1 MCFLDYGLVLFIF
14 LPFLTQEAFL
24 SKTFFSCRFSK
35 CHFLISFKTETDLS
49 GLFFT
54 RIWICR
60 WPWSVNLKLFCV
72 NYILGIQSLKN
83 HEISYSMF
91 FISLLLPNKNVYIL
105 CCFFFVFL
113 FCFLEIKKHKKLPT
127 STFLSTL

>member
-14 LPFLTQEAFL
+14 LPFLTQETFL

-35 CHFLISFKTETDLS
+35 CHFLISFKIETDLS

-60 WPWSVNLKLFCV
+60 WPWSLNLKLFCV

-83 HEISYSMF
+83 HGISYSMF
-91 FISLLLPNKNVYIL
+91 FISLLLSDKNVYTL
-105 CCFFFVFL
+105 CWFFLGF